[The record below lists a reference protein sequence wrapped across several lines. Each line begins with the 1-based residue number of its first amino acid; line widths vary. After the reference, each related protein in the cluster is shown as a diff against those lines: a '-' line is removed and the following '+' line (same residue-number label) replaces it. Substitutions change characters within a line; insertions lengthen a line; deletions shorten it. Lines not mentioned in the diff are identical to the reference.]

1 MSRQRFKITINYD
14 SNEGYTGENIIYCL
28 QNNSTDYRYFLDK
41 NANFIECYGP
51 DSYCDYLGHAL
62 KLETFID
69 KTFSNGEWWGCDVEE
84 ISFSEL
90 PNMIKENYNRG

>member
-1 MSRQRFKITINYD
+1 MSRQRFKITIHYD

-41 NANFIECYGP
+41 NADFIECYGP

-62 KLETFID
+62 KLKTFID
-69 KTFSNGEWWGCDVEE
+69 KTFSNGEWWGCDVKE
-84 ISFSEL
+84 ISFNEL